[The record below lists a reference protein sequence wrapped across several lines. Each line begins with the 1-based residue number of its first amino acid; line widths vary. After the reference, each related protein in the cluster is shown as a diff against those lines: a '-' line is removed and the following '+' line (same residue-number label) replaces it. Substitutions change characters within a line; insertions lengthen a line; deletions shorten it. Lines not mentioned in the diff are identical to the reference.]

1 MHTHSWCMVLGNL
14 LRKLIPVTVM
24 VRVTNIKEKRAGKK
38 KITHKESHYSL
49 SIEINPVPWTLTYT
63 INHNTASSWN
73 YSNHPHWSLVN
84 YFLSTGP
91 LYSFPAG
98 ILNQFGL
105 YTKTSEKA
113 PTFSSTKFFL
123 PKVMILEYIPLS
135 HPGRATCKYRRED
148 SMRVRSHR
156 CTVFGSFG
164 DSRKPDEE
172 QWWSPG
178 NPARSAH
185 TYSGWKARPVPG
197 GWNSKPI

>member
-1 MHTHSWCMVLGNL
+1 MDTH
-14 LRKLIPVTVM
+14 
-24 VRVTNIKEKRAGKK
+24 
-38 KITHKESHYSL
+38 
-49 SIEINPVPWTLTYT
+49 PVPCTQTYT

-84 YFLSTGP
+84 YFLSAGP

-98 ILNQFGL
+98 IWNQFGL

-123 PKVMILEYIPLS
+123 PKGMILEYIPLS
-135 HPGRATCKYRRED
+135 HRWRATCKNRRED
-148 SMRVRSHR
+148 AMRVGSHR

-172 QWWSPG
+172 QGWSPG

>member
-1 MHTHSWCMVLGNL
+1 MVHCDG
-14 LRKLIPVTVM
+14 KYFGADT
-24 VRVTNIKEKRAGKK
+24 TNSDVQGDRHWGKHNP
-38 KITHKESHYSL
+38 KIQTHKESHYSL
-49 SIEINPVPWTLTYT
+49 YIKTHPVPWTQTYT
-63 INHNTASSWN
+63 INHNTASSWK
-73 YSNHPHWSLVN
+73 YSNHPHRSLVN
-84 YFLSTGP
+84 YFLLPGP

-98 ILNQFGL
+98 IWNQFGL

-123 PKVMILEYIPLS
+123 PKGMILENIPVS
-135 HPGRATCKYRRED
+135 HPERATWKYRRED
-148 SMRVRSHR
+148 AMRIRSHR

-197 GWNSKPI
+197 GWNSKSI

>member
-1 MHTHSWCMVLGNL
+1 
-14 LRKLIPVTVM
+14 M
-24 VRVTNIKEKRAGKK
+24 VRVTNIEENTTQKIHTQK
-38 KITHKESHYSL
+38 KIPHMDTH
-49 SIEINPVPWTLTYT
+49 PVPCTQTYT

-98 ILNQFGL
+98 IWNQFGL

-156 CTVFGSFG
+156 CTVFGSLG